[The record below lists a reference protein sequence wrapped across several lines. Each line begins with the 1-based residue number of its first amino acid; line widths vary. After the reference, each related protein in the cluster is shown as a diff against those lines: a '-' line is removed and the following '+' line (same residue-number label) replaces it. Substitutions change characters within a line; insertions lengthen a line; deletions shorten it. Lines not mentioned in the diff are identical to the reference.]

1 MSTKAKSK
9 KPPKKTGFASAFE
22 FFNRIEFPVL
32 LGGLIIVVGMWGLFE
47 LSEVARLTTPHGL
60 DTRILLAFREA
71 GDPSNPIGS
80 QRVEGLV
87 RDLTALGGTAL
98 LVLITALVI
107 IYLLIAGKWQIALFV
122 LAAVGGG
129 QIVST
134 LLKLGIDR
142 PRPDLVPHLMVET
155 SRSFPSGHAMMSAV
169 TYLTLGAL
177 LARVVPERR
186 LKIYFLV
193 VAVVLTLVVG
203 VSRIYL
209 GVHWPSDVL
218 AGWCAGFAW
227 AIGCWL
233 IARWWL
239 KNRST
244 PPW

>member
-1 MSTKAKSK
+1 MSSEHEPAH
-9 KPPKKTGFASAFE
+9 GFARPFD
-22 FFNRIEFPVL
+22 FFNRMEFPVL
-32 LGGLIIVVGMWGLFE
+32 LAGILIAGGLWGLFE
-47 LSEVARLTTPHGL
+47 LAEIARSPVTNDL
-60 DTRILLAFREA
+60 DVRILLSFREP
-71 GDPSNPIGS
+71 GDPANPIGS
-80 QRVEGLV
+80 EKLESWM
-87 RDLTALGGTAL
+87 RDITALGGTAV
-98 LVLITALVI
+98 LVLLTALVML
-107 IYLLIAGKWQIALFV
+107 YLMMAGKWQIAVFV

-142 PRPDLVPHLMVET
+142 PRPDLVPHLMLET

-169 TYLTLGAL
+169 TYLTLGSL
-177 LARVVPERR
+177 LARIVKERR
-186 LKIYFLV
+186 LKIFFLT
-193 VAVVLTLVVG
+193 VAVLLTFIVG

-227 AIGCWL
+227 AMIWWL

-244 PPW
+244 PP